1 MKAIKW
7 ALMGG
12 VSGMAAATLN
22 LLDRIGDSALT
33 APVTIT
39 TICGLI
45 AAWIVTLSGEVGA

>member
-1 MKAIKW
+1 MKTIKW

-33 APVTIT
+33 VPVTIT

-45 AAWIVTLSGEVGA
+45 AAWIVTLSGEVGE